1 MRVLI
6 IGYGKIGR
14 IKAFLWKKLGFKVY
28 IFDINNNAEIRA
40 LKDGFK
46 LFDGVIDKD
55 TIVDISSS
63 SGQHFNSLKWLI
75 DYPLTNLPKLILIEK
90 PLFSSDTENNL
101 YKKLLKTNKQKNLMD
116 RIYLNDSYYES
127 EGLKLLVNS
136 IDSKIKKIII
146 ELSKNRLHDIE
157 NGRFS
162 DEELMSIGIEVPH
175 ILAVLQILNIDLKKI
190 GDIQSRIFK
199 DSEKEQNQGTVIK
212 FKNEET
218 TIEISSFLGDFK
230 ISDDTIAFANN
241 DVRKVIIETI
251 NKDFLLEFD
260 PIKGLPRYHSRLST
274 NDKQNKVNKVV
285 TIQDNHLVA
294 HMKKLI
300 VGEQNKKLTGYDNAE
315 FLARLLIDFKNR
327 SHILKINFKNIAGNS
342 TLSVLNENEGVQNA

>member
-6 IGYGKIGR
+6 IGYGKIGK
-14 IKAFLWKKLGFKVY
+14 IKAFLWKKLGFRVY
-28 IFDINNNAEIRA
+28 VFDINNNAGTRA

-46 LFDGVIDKD
+46 LFDGLIDRD
-55 TIVDISSS
+55 TIIDISSS
-63 SGQHFNSLKWLI
+63 SGQHFSSLKWLI
-75 DYPLTNLPKLILIEK
+75 DYPLTDLPKLILIEK
-90 PLFSSDTENNL
+90 PLFSSDEENKL
-101 YKKLLKTNKQKNLMD
+101 YEKLIKTNKQKNLMD

-136 IDSKIKKIII
+136 IDSRVKKIKID
-146 ELSKNRLHDIE
+146 LSKNRLHDIE

-175 ILAVLQILNIDLKKI
+175 ILAVLQILNINLKKI
-190 GDIQSRIFK
+190 VDIESRIFK

-212 FKNEET
+212 FKTEET
-218 TIEISSFLGDFK
+218 LIEISSFLGNFK
-230 ISDDTIAFANN
+230 ISDDTIAFANT

-274 NDKQNKVNKVV
+274 YDKQNKVNKVFTV
-285 TIQDNHLVA
+285 QDNHLVS

-300 VGEQNKKLTGYDNAE
+300 VGEQNKKLIGYDNAE
-315 FLARLLIDFKNR
+315 FLARLLIDIKNR
-327 SHILKINFKNIAGNS
+327 SHTLKINFKNLARNN
-342 TLSVLNENEGVQNA
+342 TLSVLDENEGMKNA